1 MRLSSLAAAVLT
13 TFLLSTA
20 ALANGRPIQI
30 ILTYVPG
37 VSTTGPQAAS
47 GVAELVLAEG
57 EVRVAATGLP
67 RLDPPRHYEAWVLNT
82 RSNEFLRLGSFNT
95 AFTSGAARLDTVLA
109 QPIAEKGWDLF
120 LVTIEDTPEPATPS
134 GEHSIAGTFP
144 ATGQEPVPNLL
155 PNTGGP
161 VPAQPTGGVG
171 QPIWLPVAGLAA
183 LTLFLGAGAGYAL
196 GRRKE

>member
-1 MRLSSLAAAVLT
+1 MKAFAGAIIASL
-13 TFLLSTA
+13 LLAST

-37 VSTTGPQAAS
+37 VSNAGPQAAS

-67 RLDPPRHYEAWVLNT
+67 RLDPPRHYEAWILNT
-82 RSNEFLRLGSFNT
+82 RTNEFLRLGSFNT
-95 AFTSGAARLDTVLA
+95 AFTTGAARLDTVLPGA
-109 QPIAEKGWDLF
+109 IEDKSWDLF
-120 LVTIEDTPEPATPS
+120 LITIEDSPAPARPGS
-134 GEHSIAGTFP
+134 ERSIAGAFP
-144 ATGQEPVPNLL
+144 PSGSEPQPNLL

-161 VPAQPTGGVG
+161 IPVQAIGSVG
-171 QPIWLPVAGLAA
+171 QPNWLPIAGLAA
-183 LTLFLGAGAGYAL
+183 LTLLLGAGAGYAL